1 MSRPYSPERGYSP
14 EPRRGPGGR
23 GPPPDRDRSRSPP
36 PYRRGPPPRKERV
49 SLLVR
54 NIPRD
59 TRPEDLR
66 VPFERYGPIKD
77 VYLPKDYHTGEP
89 RGFGFVQFV
98 NMADAED
105 AQYELDRTNFNGR
118 EITVVFAEE
127 NRKKPDEMRTR
138 ERYSDRD
145 RPSYGR
151 RRGYSRSRSR
161 SPPGRRSSYSPP
173 PRRRSRS
180 PPPRRSGPPRRS
192 PSCSNDDRSY
202 SRSPSPRGRARSP
215 PRGPPSRGPAGSGG
229 AGGVGRPARED

>member
-1 MSRPYSPERGYSP
+1 
-14 EPRRGPGGR
+14 
-23 GPPPDRDRSRSPP
+23 
-36 PYRRGPPPRKERV
+36 
-49 SLLVR
+49 
-54 NIPRD
+54 
-59 TRPEDLR
+59 
-66 VPFERYGPIKD
+66 
-77 VYLPKDYHTGEP
+77 
-89 RGFGFVQFV
+89 
-98 NMADAED
+98 MADAED

-151 RRGYSRSRSR
+151 RRGLFAVAFSLA
-161 SPPGRRSSYSPP
+161 SPVVAPRTRLLPPSLSLSS
-173 PRRRSRS
+173 
-180 PPPRRSGPPRRS
+180 PRRSGPPRRS